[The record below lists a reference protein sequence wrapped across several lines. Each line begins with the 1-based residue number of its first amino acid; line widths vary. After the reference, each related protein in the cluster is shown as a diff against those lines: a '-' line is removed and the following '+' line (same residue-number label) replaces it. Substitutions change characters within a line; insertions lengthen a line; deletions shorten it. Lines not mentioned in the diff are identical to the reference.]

1 MIERKLKIDLGE
13 TIDAFQGFR
22 WKFYEVLDSDVIR
35 VEAKREG
42 ELLVVELPNKS
53 ESIKK
58 LKREGFLLQVKRRI
72 NE

>member
-13 TIDAFQGFR
+13 TIDVFQGFR
-22 WKFYEVLDSDVIR
+22 WKFYEIRDDKIR

-42 ELLVVELPNKS
+42 ELLVVELPDKA
-53 ESIKK
+53 ESVKA
-58 LKREGFLLQVKRRI
+58 LKREGFLLQTKRRV